1 MLMEAMCPSE
11 LDALDSNDEL
21 TPLGR
26 ILARL
31 PIEPRLGKMM
41 ILGCIFQWVSSIL
54 EEVSHQLWVQAHSS
68 CLLPSSVGDA
78 MCTISAASC
87 FPEPFISEGK
97 RLSFV
102 HRNFAGSRFS
112 DHVALLAVFQAWDDI
127 RSEVT
132 LLWC

>member
-1 MLMEAMCPSE
+1 MCVSE
-11 LDALDSNDEL
+11 LDALDTNDEL

-41 ILGCIFQWVSSIL
+41 IVGCIFQSVCPSGYSF
-54 EEVSHQLWVQAHSS
+54 EQP
-68 CLLPSSVGDA
+68 LLQDANTLSPSSVGDA

-97 RLSFV
+97 RLGFV

-112 DHVALLAVFQAWDDI
+112 DHVALLSVFQAWDDV
-127 RSEVT
+127 RCVRRCPS
-132 LLWC
+132 